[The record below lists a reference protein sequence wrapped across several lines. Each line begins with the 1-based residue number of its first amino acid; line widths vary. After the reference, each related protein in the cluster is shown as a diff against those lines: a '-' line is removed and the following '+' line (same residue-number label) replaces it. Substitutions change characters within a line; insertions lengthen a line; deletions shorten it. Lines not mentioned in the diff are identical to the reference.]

1 MCAAGRAE
9 APRTHAD
16 ASRRRAEAA
25 WKGVGSAG
33 LPATAQGILE
43 GAPWL
48 CRPAGRR
55 GSVRPCSYFVAPPH
69 SASMAICYYCAY
81 HMLIAARE
89 LKGCCLSKGSKARAN
104 VEIIELSNQD
114 AHDTHAA
121 GPMHVCCIGYNKLL
135 LAGQKPGLLF
145 RTLLSTE
152 VKKILWS
159 QLSKK

>member
-9 APRTHAD
+9 AHA
-16 ASRRRAEAA
+16 RRRVTPEGGGCVE
-25 WKGVGSAG
+25 KELVV
-33 LPATAQGILE
+33 PDCRQRHRAQGILE

-81 HMLIAARE
+81 HMLIAARK

-135 LAGQKPGLLF
+135 LARNLGSCSARCF
-145 RTLLSTE
+145 RPR
-152 VKKILWS
+152 
-159 QLSKK
+159 